1 MTKAE
6 AKKKILN
13 MLLDELEADDEALF
27 GELGSK
33 GDRLMIDSQEWRC
46 LDAARVE
53 LQREFRRRTR

>member
-1 MTKAE
+1 MTKSD

-13 MLLDELEADDEALF
+13 VLLDDLEADDEALF
-27 GELGSK
+27 GEFDSK
-33 GDRLMIDSQEWRC
+33 GERLMIDSQEWRA